1 MITNKIHIS
10 KSFGNRLDVSF
21 YKERFDFFSKSY
33 PLYELNQL
41 LYVNPQVSF
50 KGLSNDD
57 EISFIPM
64 EVIDEK
70 NGVVSEYRTT
80 TVANNVGFTKFED
93 NDLLWAKITPC
104 MQNGK
109 SAIARNL
116 KNGVGCGSTEFYVLR
131 PKLANVL
138 IEYIHYILR
147 DKRVLESAKNS
158 FGGSAGQ
165 QRVSS
170 SYLRSIKIPL
180 PPIEVQQKI
189 VDIYTIAQNEK
200 QIKEQEA
207 KALLDHIDVYLLE
220 RLNLSLP
227 ETHKREL
234 SFNVN
239 FSDIIGERLN
249 PFSYNIKTL
258 TLKKMIESSALD
270 KKRLSEMIL
279 SSISGD
285 WGIDENI
292 ETANDYTKCLVIRAT
307 EFDNKYN
314 LNLDNSRVKYRKMK
328 SEKLHKMYIQEGD
341 ILVEK
346 SGGSPDQPVGRVALI
361 TKDIIDNNTIGYSNF
376 IHKIRLDNKQ
386 INPTYAYYYL
396 STMYRIGMT
405 ESMQSQTNGIRNL
418 IMSIFLKQLVLLPR
432 NQSEIV
438 KHINDIYIKAAS
450 IEKQADSLLKEAIE
464 KVEKIILE

>member
-33 PLYELNQL
+33 PLYDLNQL
-41 LYVNPQVSF
+41 LYVNPPVSF
-50 KGLSNDD
+50 KGLSRDD

-70 NGVVSEYRTT
+70 NGVISECRTT

-109 SAIARNL
+109 SAIVRNL
-116 KNGVGCGSTEFYVLR
+116 KNGIGCGSTEFYVLR

-147 DKRVLESAKNS
+147 DERVLESAKNS

-170 SYLRSIKIPL
+170 SYLKSIKIPL
-180 PPIEVQQKI
+180 PPIDVQRKI
-189 VDIYTIAQNEK
+189 VDIFTKAQREK
-200 QIKEQEA
+200 QAKEQEA
-207 KALLDHIDVYLLE
+207 KELLESIDAYLLE
-220 RLNLSLP
+220 QLNISLP
-227 ETHKREL
+227 EAHKGEL
-234 SFNVN
+234 FFNVN
-239 FSDIIGERLN
+239 ISDIIGERLN

-258 TLKKMIESSALD
+258 ALKKMIEFSTLD
-270 KKRLSEMIL
+270 KKRLNEMTL

-285 WGIDENI
+285 WGIDESL

-314 LNLDNSRVKYRKMK
+314 LNLDNSRVKYRKIK
-328 SEKLHKMYIQEGD
+328 SEKLHKMDIQEGD

-346 SGGSPDQPVGRVALI
+346 SGGSSDQPVGRVALI
-361 TKDIIDNNTIGYSNF
+361 TKDIIDNNNISYSNF

-386 INPTYAYYYL
+386 INPAYAYYYL

-418 IMSIFLKQLVLLPR
+418 IMSLFLKQLILLPN
-432 NQSEIV
+432 NQCEIV
-438 KHINDIYIKAAS
+438 EHINTIYMKATS
-450 IEKQADSLLKEAIE
+450 IEKQANSLLIEAID
-464 KVEKIILE
+464 KIEKIILN